1 STEHE
6 SKQRRDD
13 QRDPECRIEPQ
24 GAANSEPPGVLPID
38 RGDDHVTA
46 DHKEQVYAEISPSS
60 DFRDRLVLDAVDLAI
75 VYPVVQVME
84 RHHGERREQAVV
96 IHDLDAPAGE

>member
-1 STEHE
+1 RRHQCQNPQELLASHAHTFPTKHE

-13 QRDPECRIEPQ
+13 QCGPERRIQSQ

-46 DHKEQVYAEISPSS
+46 DHKEEIYAEIPPAS
-60 DFRDRLVLDAVDLAI
+60 DFRDRLVLDAADLAI
-75 VYPVVQVME
+75 VYPVVQIME
-84 RHHGERREQAVV
+84 
-96 IHDLDAPAGE
+96 